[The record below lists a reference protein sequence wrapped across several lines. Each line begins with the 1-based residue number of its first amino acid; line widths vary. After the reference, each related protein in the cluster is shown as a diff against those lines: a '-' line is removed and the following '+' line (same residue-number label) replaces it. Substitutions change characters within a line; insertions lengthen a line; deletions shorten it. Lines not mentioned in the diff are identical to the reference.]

1 MIFVTLGTQ
10 DKSFTRM
17 LDIIDKAIV
26 DGIIKDK
33 VIVQSGY
40 TKYDSKN
47 MEIFDYIDSGKF
59 LEIIRSS
66 DVLITHA
73 GVGNIFT
80 GLENNKKVMAIPRL
94 SKYKEHN
101 NDHQLDIVNKFSE
114 EGYILSFSN
123 YDEFVDNYKKID
135 SFIPKKY
142 ESNTLNM
149 ISLIKNYID
158 NN

>member
-26 DGIIKDK
+26 NGIIKDK

-47 MEIFDYIDSGKF
+47 MEIFDYIDSDRF
-59 LEIIRSS
+59 LEIIKSS

>member
-101 NDHQLDIVNKFSE
+101 NDHQLDIANKFSE

-123 YDEFVDNYKKID
+123 YEEFVDNYKKLD

>member
-26 DGIIKDK
+26 NGIIKDK

-40 TKYDSKN
+40 TKYYSKN
-47 MEIFDYIDSGKF
+47 MEIFDYIDSDRF

-94 SKYKEHN
+94 SEYKEHS
-101 NDHQLDIVNKFSE
+101 NDHQLDIVNKFRE
-114 EGYILSFSN
+114 EGYILSFST

-135 SFIPKKY
+135 SFVPKKY